1 MNGTA
6 MRSVVVPISEGGGA
20 DWIAEHV
27 IGLYRQQPLRI
38 YLLNVRQALP
48 QYVARFIAKSEVE
61 AFHQENGMQALKPV
75 ADRLDAHGVPHWDLV
90 MVGEKAESIVR
101 FAHDHHCSQII
112 LPRPKAGPLAYFGLG
127 SIGSQIRHLIG
138 VAGESCGVS
147 EVY

>member
-1 MNGTA
+1 MQ
-6 MRSVVVPISEGGGA
+6 SVVVPIEEGGSA

-27 IGLYRQQPLRI
+27 IGLYRQQPLRV
-38 YLLNVRQALP
+38 YLLNVRQPLP

-61 AFHQENGMQALKPV
+61 AFHQENGMRALKPA
-75 ADRLDAHGVPHWDLV
+75 ADRLDAGSVPHWDLV
-90 MVGEKAESIVR
+90 LVGQKAESIVR

-112 LPRPKAGPLAYFGLG
+112 LPKLSAGPLAYFGLG

-138 VAGESCGVS
+138 AAGESCGVS

>member
-1 MNGTA
+1 
-6 MRSVVVPISEGGGA
+6 MRSVVVPIEEGGGA
-20 DWIAEHV
+20 DWIADRV

-61 AFHQENGMQALKPV
+61 AFHQENGMRAIKPA
-75 ADRLDAHGVPHWDLV
+75 ADRLDASGIPHWDLV
-90 MVGEKAESIVR
+90 MVGQKAESIVR
-101 FAHDHHCSQII
+101 FAREHHCSQII
-112 LPRPKAGPLAYFGLG
+112 LPKPSAGPLAYFGLG

-138 VAGESCGVS
+138 SAGESCGVS

>member
-1 MNGTA
+1 
-6 MRSVVVPISEGGGA
+6 MRNVLVPINEGSGA

-27 IGLYRQQPLRI
+27 VGLYRQQPLRI

-48 QYVARFIAKSEVE
+48 QYVTRFIAKSEVK

-75 ADRLDAHGVPHWDLV
+75 AEKLDACGVPHWDQVL
-90 MVGEKAESIVR
+90 VGEKAESIVR
-101 FAHDHHCSQII
+101 FAREHHCSQII
-112 LPRPKAGPLAYFGLG
+112 LPKSAAGPLAYFGLG
-127 SIGSQIRHLIG
+127 SIGGQIRHLIG